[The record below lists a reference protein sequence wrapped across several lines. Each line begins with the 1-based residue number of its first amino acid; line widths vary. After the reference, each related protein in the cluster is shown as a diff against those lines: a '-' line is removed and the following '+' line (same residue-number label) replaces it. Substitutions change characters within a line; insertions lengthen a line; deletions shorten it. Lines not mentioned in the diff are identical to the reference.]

1 MAGAKYFPPAVRGTF
16 SSPKTGPTR
25 FPSDGKSLARCKPPS
40 ENDEMEFSFSKRLFL
55 SFFSFCLLF
64 FLSSLSFRT
73 IKRTASA
80 RGGAPADAH
89 CVSPPPLPFNTQ
101 LVDSPAPPMASACP
115 TIGFTA
121 RVQRSK
127 GHAQSDTRW
136 KYDVGRGEARRG
148 GNYQAHRVFRVCRND
163 RLPGGGKGGLFPL
176 TRKIVGNC
184 WREGR
189 KEKSTFRQPLSIAH
203 LSSKFLFSLSS
214 DSLSLSL
221 VSTTLSGQSLSGK
234 CGKLERKWIPPHNR
248 EESYNSRLGKRGRGL

>member
-16 SSPKTGPTR
+16 SPPKTGPTR

-40 ENDEMEFSFSKRLFL
+40 ENDEMEFSFSKRLL
-55 SFFSFCLLF
+55 SFFLF
-64 FLSSLSFRT
+64 FSFVSFFFFIFHFARSSER
-73 IKRTASA
+73 R
-80 RGGAPADAH
+80 AH
-89 CVSPPPLPFNTQ
+89 VAAHQPMPIAYPLLPFNTQ

-121 RVQRSK
+121 RVERSK

>member
-40 ENDEMEFSFSKRLFL
+40 ENDEMEFSFSKRLL
-55 SFFSFCLLF
+55 SFFLF
-64 FLSSLSFRT
+64 FSFVSFFFFIFHFARS
-73 IKRTASA
+73 TAST

-89 CVSPPPLPFNTQ
+89 CVSPPLLPFNTQ

>member
-1 MAGAKYFPPAVRGTF
+1 MQTAERKR
-16 SSPKTGPTR
+16 R
-25 FPSDGKSLARCKPPS
+25 DGIFIFKAS
-40 ENDEMEFSFSKRLFL
+40 L
-55 SFFSFCLLF
+55 SFFFFFCLLF
-64 FLSSLSFRT
+64 FYLSFRT
-73 IKRTASA
+73 IKRTPTT

-89 CVSPPPLPFNTQ
+89 CVSPPLLPFNTQ

-163 RLPGGGKGGLFPL
+163 RLSGGGRGLFPL

-184 WREGR
+184 RREGR

-214 DSLSLSL
+214 DSLSLSPSL

>member
-1 MAGAKYFPPAVRGTF
+1 MQTAERKRRDGIFIFKA
-16 SSPKTGPTR
+16 SP
-25 FPSDGKSLARCKPPS
+25 
-40 ENDEMEFSFSKRLFL
+40 LFL
-55 SFFSFCLLF
+55 SFFFFCLLF
-64 FLSSLSFRT
+64 FFYLSFRT

-89 CVSPPPLPFNTQ
+89 CVSSPPLPFNTQ

-121 RVQRSK
+121 RVERSK

-184 WREGR
+184 RREGR

-214 DSLSLSL
+214 DSLSLSPSL

>member
-16 SSPKTGPTR
+16 SPPKTGPTR

-73 IKRTASA
+73 IKRTAST

-89 CVSPPPLPFNTQ
+89 CVSPPPLQHATRGLSRPSNG
-101 LVDSPAPPMASACP
+101 LCLSDHRVYSARG
-115 TIGFTA
+115 TIKRSRTKRYEVEIRRRA
-121 RVQRSK
+121 R
-127 GHAQSDTRW
+127 
-136 KYDVGRGEARRG
+136 RGEARR
-148 GNYQAHRVFRVCRND
+148 Q
-163 RLPGGGKGGLFPL
+163 LPSASCISCLSKRPTSRWREGGLFPL

>member
-40 ENDEMEFSFSKRLFL
+40 ENDEMEFSFSKRLLSFFFFLLSPFFFL
-55 SFFSFCLLF
+55 SFISHDQANGEHTWRRTSRCPLRIPSSPPLQHATRGLSRPSNGLCL
-64 FLSSLSFRT
+64 SDHRVYSARAT
-73 IKRTASA
+73 IKRSRTKRYEVEIRRRA
-80 RGGAPADAH
+80 R
-89 CVSPPPLPFNTQ
+89 
-101 LVDSPAPPMASACP
+101 
-115 TIGFTA
+115 
-121 RVQRSK
+121 
-127 GHAQSDTRW
+127 
-136 KYDVGRGEARRG
+136 RGEARR
-148 GNYQAHRVFRVCRND
+148 Q
-163 RLPGGGKGGLFPL
+163 LPSASCISCLSKRPTSRWREGGLFPL